1 MPENKPPHWSTFD
14 PQKEYQKLVDAGI
27 LEGSKKVENVISY
40 AESAYLE
47 GKHFDQAAHD
57 KHKLWKEVDPNGKA
71 PGEAGAKFDAGKI
84 SVTRGCL
91 HYFPRA
97 LTAVAELSCIGAKKY
112 SWKGWSEVPDGIIR
126 YSDALGRHELRI
138 EDDFSR
144 RDPDTGVLEA
154 AAVAWNAL
162 ARLELILRDK

>member
-1 MPENKPPHWSTFD
+1 MPENKPPHWSTLD

-27 LEGSKKVENVISY
+27 LEGVPKR
-40 AESAYLE
+40 
-47 GKHFDQAAHD
+47 
-57 KHKLWKEVDPNGKA
+57 KEVDPNGKA